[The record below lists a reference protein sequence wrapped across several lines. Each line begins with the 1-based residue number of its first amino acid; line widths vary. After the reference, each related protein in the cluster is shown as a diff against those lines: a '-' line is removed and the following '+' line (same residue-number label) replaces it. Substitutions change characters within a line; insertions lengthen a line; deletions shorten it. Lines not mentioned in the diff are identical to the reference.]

1 MARISI
7 NHPDNWL
14 ELREEEEVSGENR
27 RRRVPEKHLHTYD

>member
-14 ELREEEEVSGENR
+14 ELREEEEVSGEKR
-27 RRRVPEKHLHTYD
+27 RTARTDEDAASL